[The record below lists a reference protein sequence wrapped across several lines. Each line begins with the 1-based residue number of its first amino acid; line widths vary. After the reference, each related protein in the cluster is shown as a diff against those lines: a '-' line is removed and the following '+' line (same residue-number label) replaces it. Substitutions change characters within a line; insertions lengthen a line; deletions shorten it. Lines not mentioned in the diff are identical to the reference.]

1 MTTPHRP
8 APASN
13 TAPLRGRA
21 AASTGV
27 TLLLIVT
34 LVLAA
39 SPAMARTRGLELLGQ
54 RDAAFSRLS
63 TWEQVR
69 TSEAGGEND
78 QDPRRNRPGLGEHV
92 RIARAQT
99 TPLRI
104 LARLLPTDAQ
114 RDPVASA
121 TPRPSLLNLPPPTLA
136 C

>member
-1 MTTPHRP
+1 MSSSHWPE
-8 APASN
+8 PASN
-13 TAPLRGRA
+13 SAPLRGRA
-21 AASTGV
+21 VASTGV

-54 RDAAFSRLS
+54 RDATFSRLA

-78 QDPRRNRPGLGEHV
+78 QDPRRNRPGLGEHI
-92 RIARAQT
+92 RIARAELT
-99 TPLRI
+99 ALGV
-104 LARLLPTDAQ
+104 LARLLPTDTQ

-136 C
+136 